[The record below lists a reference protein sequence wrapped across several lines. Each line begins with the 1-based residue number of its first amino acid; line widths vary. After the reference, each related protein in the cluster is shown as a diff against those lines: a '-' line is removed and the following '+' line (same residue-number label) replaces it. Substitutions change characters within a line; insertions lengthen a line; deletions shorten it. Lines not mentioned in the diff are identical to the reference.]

1 MSHAVGYRTYHC
13 STSEKA
19 ILKDLNSFAYD
30 PEETSGYHGNLKFHR
45 DIVCKNEDEA
55 REKIDER
62 DNGWYDDH
70 AVFFKKSRK
79 KYWLVK
85 YEYHC

>member
-1 MSHAVGYRTYHC
+1 MSHLIGHRVYHC

-19 ILKDLNSFAYD
+19 ILRDLNSFAYD
-30 PEETSGYHGNLKFHR
+30 PQVRSDYHGNLKFHR
-45 DIVCKNEDEA
+45 DIICKNEDEA
-55 REKIDER
+55 IEKIKEL

-70 AVFFKKSRK
+70 AVFFKQGRK

-85 YEYHC
+85 YEHHC